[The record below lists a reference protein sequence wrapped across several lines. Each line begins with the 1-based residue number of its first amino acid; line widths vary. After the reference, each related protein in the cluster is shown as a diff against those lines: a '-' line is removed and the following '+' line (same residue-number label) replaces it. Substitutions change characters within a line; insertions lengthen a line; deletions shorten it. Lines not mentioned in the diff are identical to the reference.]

1 MPDMTCPRPF
11 DPGSIG
17 VRPSGKPPR
26 AANDNGHHAI
36 TWTLHAVGGASL
48 GLAVLC
54 GLAAILT
61 A

>member
-1 MPDMTCPRPF
+1 MTCPHPF
-11 DPGSIG
+11 ESGS
-17 VRPSGKPPR
+17 VRIRHSGKPPR

>member
-1 MPDMTCPRPF
+1 MPGMICPPLL
-11 DPGSIG
+11 DAAS
-17 VRPSGKPPR
+17 VRLRHSGKPPR
-26 AANDNGHHAI
+26 AANDNGHHAL

-54 GLAAILT
+54 GLAALLT

>member
-1 MPDMTCPRPF
+1 MICPRPRES
-11 DPGSIG
+11 GSVGI
-17 VRPSGKPPR
+17 RHSGKPPR